1 MGLYA
6 AMRMEGFDQ
15 NGIGVDV
22 IRQNNVV
29 VSAAG
34 KDGEAAH
41 VICVEI
47 VDGLTDDGEFLGF
60 FGRKLSVD
68 VMESFLVGRFGI
80 GGA

>member
-47 VDGLTDDGEFLGF
+47 TDGITDDVELLVFYD
-60 FGRKLSVD
+60 RKLTVD
-68 VMESFLVGRFGI
+68 VRERFLVGRFGI